1 MALTASMLLCLSAPI
16 GLPPTRAA
24 AQNRPQNAT
33 VGGTVTDESG
43 EAIIGASIV
52 VDGSGATIGTV
63 TDINGKFSLNVKPG
77 TMLRISYVGY
87 ATMTAE
93 ARPGMVVTLK
103 ENANELQGVEV
114 VAYGTQKKVTVTGAI
129 SSIKGEDLVRSPVS
143 SINNVL
149 PACSQE

>member
-1 MALTASMLLCLSAPI
+1 MHEGFKTKLALTASMLLCLSAPI

-77 TMLRISYVGY
+77 TMLPNILCRLCHHDRRGAPGDGY
-87 ATMTAE
+87 HAE
-93 ARPGMVVTLK
+93 GKRQRASRG
-103 ENANELQGVEV
+103 
-114 VAYGTQKKVTVTGAI
+114 
-129 SSIKGEDLVRSPVS
+129 
-143 SINNVL
+143 
-149 PACSQE
+149 